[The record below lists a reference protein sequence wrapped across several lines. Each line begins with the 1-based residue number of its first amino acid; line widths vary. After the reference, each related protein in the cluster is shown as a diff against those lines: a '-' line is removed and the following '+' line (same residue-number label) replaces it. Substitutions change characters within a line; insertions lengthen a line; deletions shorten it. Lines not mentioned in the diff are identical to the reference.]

1 MKRYCPS
8 LYTQLASRLSKPLSA
23 SVTLVECCH
32 PKGFRCECKPEISFL
47 TGGLFFSSFPF
58 FSISV
63 KIFSHLTVSHLKFLT
78 TFEPGDPDNLE
89 INRNLYNGSY
99 NVFFSFF
106 SVNTQLDKQFNY
118 IRCKCELYRFCIKNF

>member
-99 NVFFSFF
+99 NVFFFLFF
-106 SVNTQLDKQFNY
+106 REHTIRQTIQLYQMQMR
-118 IRCKCELYRFCIKNF
+118 IIPILY